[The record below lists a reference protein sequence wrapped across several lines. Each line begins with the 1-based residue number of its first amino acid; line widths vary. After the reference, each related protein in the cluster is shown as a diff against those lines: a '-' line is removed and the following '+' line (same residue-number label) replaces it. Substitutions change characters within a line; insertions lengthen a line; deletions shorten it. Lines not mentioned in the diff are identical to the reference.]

1 MTFYFNKASKT
12 RYDLEEIEVNSL
24 EELLALMEREKEPI
38 ILAPPGLWYPGK
50 TDYPTILVYDDYI
63 E

>member
-12 RYDLEEIEVNSL
+12 RYDVEEIEVNSL

-38 ILAPPGLWYPGK
+38 ILAPPDYWYPGVA
-50 TDYPTILVYDDYI
+50 DHPTIVVYDDRI

>member
-12 RYDLEEIEVNSL
+12 RYDVKEIEVNSL
-24 EELLALMEREKEPI
+24 EELLALMERENEPL
-38 ILAPPGLWYPGK
+38 ILAPSDVWYPGMA
-50 TDYPTILVYDDYI
+50 DHPTILVYDDYI

>member
-12 RYDLEEIEVNSL
+12 RYDVKEIEVNSL
-24 EELLALMEREKEPI
+24 EELLALMEREKEAI
-38 ILAPPGLWYPGK
+38 ILAPPGFWYPGK
-50 TDYPTILVYDDYI
+50 ENHPTILVYDDYI